1 MFLRQVFSSS
11 MVYAALLGCVSLLII
26 APFATAN
33 AQSQKDFSS
42 SRDNSVYSNEDI
54 TGSLL
59 VSEHNDQNNGYVS
72 HDRWSMDRLTFEGG
86 GGFIIP
92 TGSARQYENMG
103 WNIKAGGGYRL
114 NDRFSAMLDYD
125 YVSMGVPSA
134 ILNQVNP
141 QGGAATHL
149 WSLTINPIFNYI
161 SIGRWDGYVVGG
173 GGFYRKVVNFTQPFN
188 DQCAYYDPFYGCV
201 PGTVNQTVAH
211 FSNNAG
217 GVDFGAGFTH
227 RFSDSGRARL
237 FFEGRYVWVDN
248 QPSANNTASTGGYA
262 PANYRTEYIPI
273 TVGIRF

>member
-1 MFLRQVFSSS
+1 
-11 MVYAALLGCVSLLII
+11 
-26 APFATAN
+26 
-33 AQSQKDFSS
+33 
-42 SRDNSVYSNEDI
+42 
-54 TGSLL
+54 
-59 VSEHNDQNNGYVS
+59 
-72 HDRWSMDRLTFEGG
+72 
-86 GGFIIP
+86 
-92 TGSARQYENMG
+92 
-103 WNIKAGGGYRL
+103 
-114 NDRFSAMLDYD
+114 MLDYD

-141 QGGAATHL
+141 QGGAHL

-248 QPSANNTASTGGYA
+248 QPSANNNASTGGYA